1 MHALAILSYEGGVFE
16 TRLIGIGSRDM
27 EIFNKWKKGLRFW
40 EIEREEQTYLC
51 LRERS
56 EWEVGRRYGSRSLLK
71 IGFHMHW
78 RRDAS

>member
-16 TRLIGIGSRDM
+16 TRFIGIGSRDM

-56 EWEVGRRYGSRSLLK
+56 E
-71 IGFHMHW
+71 
-78 RRDAS
+78 